1 VRHLGLR
8 RVCRP
13 AVLLRFAVPHN
24 AHRPL

>member
-13 AVLLRFAVPHN
+13 AVLLRCAVPGKEHQ
-24 AHRPL
+24 PL

>member
-13 AVLLRFAVPHN
+13 AVLLRCAVPHN
-24 AHRPL
+24 EHRPL

>member
-13 AVLLRFAVPHN
+13 AVLLRCAVPRNEHQ
-24 AHRPL
+24 PL